1 MPELL
6 LRQAPAPLMTCW
18 FNTSLLSGKP
28 TRLEITSTSTFVL
41 RTLLSFEGLG
51 ARASAFGLPVLL
63 QARVDLENSIA
74 TSIPVFF

>member
-6 LRQAPAPLMTCW
+6 LRQAPSPFDDVLVLDQW
-18 FNTSLLSGKP
+18 SSGYLA
-28 TRLEITSTSTFVL
+28 RLEITSTSTSVL

-51 ARASAFGLPVLL
+51 VSS
-63 QARVDLENSIA
+63 ARVDLENSIA

>member
-6 LRQAPAPLMTCW
+6 LRQAPAP
-18 FNTSLLSGKP
+18 FDDFGRPDKP
-28 TRLEITSTSTFVL
+28 ARLETTSTSTINN

-51 ARASAFGLPVLL
+51 AR
-63 QARVDLENSIA
+63 ARVDLENSIA